1 MAASLV
7 QCRFSQSKIY
17 VCKKHRFIHIS
28 QRFASKYITDYR
40 KIDDEEPIEDIRDVS
55 RLTEKLKK
63 KLKKNYLNSVPEADY
78 VPPYNQKGIRRYQRR
93 MYAMYGDKYEINPA
107 TLWPTK
113 DEIAKENHRDTFFDI
128 PLEESF
134 ERIRLSNEEKAENL
148 RKSEELIEKNML
160 KMKDWLKAYEERKR
174 NAQLKEERSA
184 EKKRLTE
191 EKLYDHFGY
200 QISVNTTKAKD
211 YLRDL
216 AEQEKKE
223 RKLQYKQDKQERERA
238 QLKELLHKEAEA
250 EKEKETK

>member
-1 MAASLV
+1 MD
-7 QCRFSQSKIY
+7 
-17 VCKKHRFIHIS
+17 KHLSFNDRVNFVK
-28 QRFASKYITDYR
+28 Q
-40 KIDDEEPIEDIRDVS
+40 
-55 RLTEKLKK
+55 
-63 KLKKNYLNSVPEADY
+63 NYLIVNI
-78 VPPYNQKGIRRYQRR
+78 Q
-93 MYAMYGDKYEINPA
+93 
-107 TLWPTK
+107 PTIK
-113 DEIAKENHRDTFFDI
+113 LILYLF
-128 PLEESF
+128 
-134 ERIRLSNEEKAENL
+134 
-148 RKSEELIEKNML
+148 SEELIEKNML

>member
-1 MAASLV
+1 
-7 QCRFSQSKIY
+7 
-17 VCKKHRFIHIS
+17 
-28 QRFASKYITDYR
+28 
-40 KIDDEEPIEDIRDVS
+40 
-55 RLTEKLKK
+55 
-63 KLKKNYLNSVPEADY
+63 
-78 VPPYNQKGIRRYQRR
+78 
-93 MYAMYGDKYEINPA
+93 
-107 TLWPTK
+107 
-113 DEIAKENHRDTFFDI
+113 
-128 PLEESF
+128 
-134 ERIRLSNEEKAENL
+134 
-148 RKSEELIEKNML
+148 
-160 KMKDWLKAYEERKR
+160 MKDWLKAYEERKR

-250 EKEKETK
+250 EKEKETKWIIFAGLFEQTVVFIELLRLERRGM

>member
-1 MAASLV
+1 MD
-7 QCRFSQSKIY
+7 
-17 VCKKHRFIHIS
+17 KHLSFNDRVNFVK
-28 QRFASKYITDYR
+28 Q
-40 KIDDEEPIEDIRDVS
+40 
-55 RLTEKLKK
+55 
-63 KLKKNYLNSVPEADY
+63 NYLIVIIQPMIKLNSLY
-78 VPPYNQKGIRRYQRR
+78 
-93 MYAMYGDKYEINPA
+93 
-107 TLWPTK
+107 L
-113 DEIAKENHRDTFFDI
+113 F
-128 PLEESF
+128 
-134 ERIRLSNEEKAENL
+134 
-148 RKSEELIEKNML
+148 SEELIEKNML

>member
-1 MAASLV
+1 
-7 QCRFSQSKIY
+7 
-17 VCKKHRFIHIS
+17 
-28 QRFASKYITDYR
+28 
-40 KIDDEEPIEDIRDVS
+40 
-55 RLTEKLKK
+55 
-63 KLKKNYLNSVPEADY
+63 
-78 VPPYNQKGIRRYQRR
+78 
-93 MYAMYGDKYEINPA
+93 
-107 TLWPTK
+107 
-113 DEIAKENHRDTFFDI
+113 
-128 PLEESF
+128 
-134 ERIRLSNEEKAENL
+134 
-148 RKSEELIEKNML
+148 
-160 KMKDWLKAYEERKR
+160 MKDWLKAYEERKR

-250 EKEKETK
+250 EKEKETKWIIFAGLFEQTVDFIELLRLERRGMLFYI

>member
-1 MAASLV
+1 MD
-7 QCRFSQSKIY
+7 
-17 VCKKHRFIHIS
+17 KHLSF
-28 QRFASKYITDYR
+28 TDR
-40 KIDDEEPIEDIRDVS
+40 VNFVKQ
-55 RLTEKLKK
+55 
-63 KLKKNYLNSVPEADY
+63 NYLIIIIQPMIKLNSLY
-78 VPPYNQKGIRRYQRR
+78 
-93 MYAMYGDKYEINPA
+93 
-107 TLWPTK
+107 L
-113 DEIAKENHRDTFFDI
+113 F
-128 PLEESF
+128 
-134 ERIRLSNEEKAENL
+134 
-148 RKSEELIEKNML
+148 SEELIEKNML

-250 EKEKETK
+250 EKETK

>member
-1 MAASLV
+1 
-7 QCRFSQSKIY
+7 
-17 VCKKHRFIHIS
+17 
-28 QRFASKYITDYR
+28 
-40 KIDDEEPIEDIRDVS
+40 
-55 RLTEKLKK
+55 
-63 KLKKNYLNSVPEADY
+63 
-78 VPPYNQKGIRRYQRR
+78 
-93 MYAMYGDKYEINPA
+93 
-107 TLWPTK
+107 
-113 DEIAKENHRDTFFDI
+113 
-128 PLEESF
+128 
-134 ERIRLSNEEKAENL
+134 
-148 RKSEELIEKNML
+148 
-160 KMKDWLKAYEERKR
+160 MKDWLKAYEERKR

-250 EKEKETK
+250 EKEKETKWIIFADLFGQTVVFIELLRLERRGM